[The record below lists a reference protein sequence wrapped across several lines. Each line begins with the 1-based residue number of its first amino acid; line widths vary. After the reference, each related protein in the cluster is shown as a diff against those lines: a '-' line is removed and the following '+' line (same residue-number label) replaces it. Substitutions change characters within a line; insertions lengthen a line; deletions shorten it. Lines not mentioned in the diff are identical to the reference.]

1 MKDTDG
7 DEADPIGMAGP
18 RFLAA
23 YGRDV
28 DLIAEGL
35 AFDSA
40 TGGLILTGKGKAATS
55 AEDVVQKIKR
65 VLAGESM
72 NFTALRAAVGGNSTK
87 TGDDIRM
94 AVSAGHIFKV
104 GNNYYVDPQRGDE

>member
-1 MKDTDG
+1 MKDIVG
-7 DEADPIGMAGP
+7 DEGDPIGMAGP

-40 TGGLILTGKGKAATS
+40 TGGLTLTGKGKAATT
-55 AEDVVQKIKR
+55 AEDAVQKMQR

-94 AVSAGHIFKV
+94 AVSAGYIFKV
-104 GNNYYVDPQRGDE
+104 GNNYYVDPQKGEE